1 MIRGVRPVWR
11 RAATAALLGATVVGA
26 SAVACAEPRNSRVGA
41 VAVSAVTTGAQ
52 HSVEVAGVDPA
63 NLRSVERLAGNDSTW
78 QRLVAVYVDGAAGR
92 GGDTASTD
100 TPSPPIIGRYRVS
113 ENGIRFEP
121 RFPFASGV
129 AYRVEVDTARLAS
142 GDRRGPPALGADR
155 LVHRFEL
162 PAVVKTSETRVV
174 AVHPSS
180 ARLPSNLLRWYVEL
194 SAPMEPGNALVH
206 IRLLDESGREVRGAF
221 LALDQELWDP
231 DRRRLTLLLD
241 PGRVKRGVRTNLESG
256 APLVAGRRYRLV
268 IDREWTDGAGAPLVS
283 GFEHAFEAIDADRAS
298 PDPAGWDIVT
308 PTGGTRSHLRISFGE
323 PIDHA
328 LASHMVAVHDSAGLA
343 VAGTVTVAAGDSV
356 WLFAPSMAW
365 TRGEYAIR
373 VNSALEDVAGNNV
386 TRLFD
391 VDRRAGGTSAEA
403 AAASG
408 AYREVRLRIR

>member
-1 MIRGVRPVWR
+1 MWR
-11 RAATAALLGATVVGA
+11 RATARLLGATVVAA
-26 SAVACAEPRNSRVGA
+26 SAVACTGPRSGGVGA
-41 VAVSAVTTGAQ
+41 VEVTAVTTGPQ

-63 NLRSVERLAGNDSTW
+63 ILRSVERLAGNDSTW
-78 QRLVAVYVDGAAGR
+78 PRLVAVYVDGAAGR
-92 GGDTASTD
+92 VGDAASTD
-100 TPSPPIIGRYRVS
+100 TAPPPIIGRYRVS
-113 ENGIRFEP
+113 ENRIRFEP

-142 GDRRGPPALGADR
+142 DGRRALGADR

-162 PAVVKTSETRVV
+162 PAVAKTPETRVV
-174 AVHPSS
+174 AVHPSA

-194 SAPMEPGNALVH
+194 SAPMEPGSALAH

-283 GFEHAFEAIDADRAS
+283 GFEHAFEAIEADRAS
-298 PDPAGWDIVT
+298 PDPAGWDIVS
-308 PTGGTRSHLRISFGE
+308 PTGGTRSHLRVSFGE
-323 PIDHA
+323 LIDHA
-328 LASHMVAVHDSAGLA
+328 LASHMVAVHDSAGRA
-343 VAGTVTVAAGDSV
+343 VAGTVTIAAGDSA
-356 WLFAPSMAW
+356 WLFAPSVTW
-365 TRGEYAIR
+365 TRGEYVIR
-373 VNSALEDVAGNNV
+373 VNRALEDVAGNNV

-391 VDRRAGGTSAEA
+391 VDRQAGGTSAEA
-403 AAASG
+403 AAAGG
-408 AYREVRLRIR
+408 AYREVRFRIR